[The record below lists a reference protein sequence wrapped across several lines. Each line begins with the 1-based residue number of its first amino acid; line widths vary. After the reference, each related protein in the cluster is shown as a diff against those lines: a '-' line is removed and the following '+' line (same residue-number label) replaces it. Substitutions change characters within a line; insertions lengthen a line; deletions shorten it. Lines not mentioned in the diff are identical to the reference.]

1 MTKSVKDRLSEKK
14 IYPTVS
20 VCTPTF
26 NRRPFIPI
34 MFECFRNQTYPKHK
48 IEWIIVDDGTDKIK
62 DLIEQSNIPQIK
74 YFEVNEK
81 MSLGAKRN
89 YMHQH
94 TTGSIIVYMDDDDY
108 YPPDRISHAVERLE
122 SNKSALCAGSS
133 EIYIYF
139 KHIQKMIQCGPY
151 GPNHATAGTFAFRR
165 ELLKITKYEDNAAIA
180 EERAFLKDYT
190 IPFVQLD
197 PLKSI
202 LVFSHEHN
210 TFDKRK
216 MLDNPHPDYLKES
229 SKTVDMFIK
238 FKNERRVKTFFMEEV
253 DKLLKDYAPGE
264 PKMKPDVLVQIKE
277 IEARREKMMKE
288 EMEKQKANGP
298 IVLQRP
304 GEESI
309 ELTNIQVIDIINKQQ
324 ESLALAKKE
333 VEKQNG
339 RIEELENMVTM
350 LQKQLIEK
358 SKTILNYKNE
368 LESRAVQPETKSETP
383 SGLDTL
389 EIQPVELPVI
399 PNIRIEPFIE
409 KSKSRPDVIVDVN
422 FP

>member
-1 MTKSVKDRLSEKK
+1 
-14 IYPTVS
+14 
-20 VCTPTF
+20 
-26 NRRPFIPI
+26 
-34 MFECFRNQTYPKHK
+34 
-48 IEWIIVDDGTDKIK
+48 
-62 DLIEQSNIPQIK
+62 
-74 YFEVNEK
+74 
-81 MSLGAKRN
+81 
-89 YMHQH
+89 
-94 TTGSIIVYMDDDDY
+94 
-108 YPPDRISHAVERLE
+108 
-122 SNKSALCAGSS
+122 
-133 EIYIYF
+133 
-139 KHIQKMIQCGPY
+139 MIQCGPY

-333 VEKQNG
+333 VEKQKG

-358 SKTILNYKNE
+358 SKAVLNYKNE

-383 SGLDTL
+383 SSLDTL